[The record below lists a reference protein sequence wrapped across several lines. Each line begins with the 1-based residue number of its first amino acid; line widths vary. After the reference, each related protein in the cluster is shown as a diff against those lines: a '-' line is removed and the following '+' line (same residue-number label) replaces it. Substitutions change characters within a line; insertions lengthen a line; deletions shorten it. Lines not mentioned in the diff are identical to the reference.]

1 MNEVK
6 PATNI
11 EQLRNILK
19 GEDKSIPTTTALS
32 MLLLS
37 DYPYKEREL
46 ETLLLN
52 SKESDGIKHLAA
64 TSLGKIDSSKAREI
78 LIKSTKVV
86 KGAAGQRSNCDVKIW
101 K

>member
-1 MNEVK
+1 MNEAKQV
-6 PATNI
+6 TNI

-37 DYPYKEREL
+37 DYPYKEKEL

-52 SKESDGIKHLAA
+52 PKESDRIKHLAPQVW
-64 TSLGKIDSSKAREI
+64 AR
-78 LIKSTKVV
+78 
-86 KGAAGQRSNCDVKIW
+86 
-101 K
+101 